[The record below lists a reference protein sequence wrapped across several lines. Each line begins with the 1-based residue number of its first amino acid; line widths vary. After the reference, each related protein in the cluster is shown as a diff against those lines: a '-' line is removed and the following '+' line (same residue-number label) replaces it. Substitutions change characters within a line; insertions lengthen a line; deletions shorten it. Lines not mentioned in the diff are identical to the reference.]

1 MRVMGSTRISAAL
14 LVCLLGLSAC
24 GEEPGQ
30 ANAVLPPPPSV
41 LVAKPLVED
50 IVDWDSYTGR
60 FEAIDEVEVRSRV
73 SGYLQSIHFDDGQ
86 IVDAGDLLFVIDQR
100 PFLIAVERA
109 AANVK
114 EAEATLAL
122 AQTELQ
128 RARQLLN
135 RGNISQSTYDTRIQE
150 LSAAEASIAVATA
163 ELDAA
168 NLDLTYTQIETPISG
183 RISRRLVSEGNL
195 VQSDQT
201 LLTTI
206 LSTSPIYFYFEANEA
221 ALLRYTRLDVQGERP
236 SSRNTANPVQ
246 VQLLDEVGYPHSGKM
261 DFVENRVDS
270 ASGTITGRAVF
281 DNTDGLFT
289 PGLFGRLRLLGSASY
304 RAVMVP
310 EQAVGTDQSYK
321 FVYVM
326 GEENIPAY
334 RRVVLGERRGD
345 LRVIK
350 EGLTGEEEV
359 IIEGLLRVR
368 PGSPVTPKEG
378 TIEPQG
384 IDQ

>member
-1 MRVMGSTRISAAL
+1 MRVTGSMRFGATLLACL
-14 LVCLLGLSAC
+14 LVLSAC

-30 ANAVLPPPPSV
+30 ANAVLPPPPTV
-41 LVAKPLVED
+41 LVAKPLVQE

-73 SGYLQSIHFDDGQ
+73 SGYLQSIDFSDGQ
-86 IVDAGDLLFVIDQR
+86 IVEAGDLLFVIDQR

-114 EAEATLAL
+114 EAEATLSL
-122 AQTELQ
+122 ARTELQ
-128 RARQLLN
+128 RARQLLD

-150 LSAAEASIAVATA
+150 RAAAEASIAVAKA

-195 VQSDQT
+195 VQSDET

-221 ALLRYTRLDVQGERP
+221 ALLRYTRLDAEGRRP
-236 SSRNTANPVQ
+236 SSRNAANPVQ
-246 VQLLDEVGYPHSGKM
+246 VQLSDEDGYPHNGKM

-281 DNTDGLFT
+281 DNQDGLFT
-289 PGLFGRLRLLGSASY
+289 PGLFGRLRLLGSAPY
-304 RAVMVP
+304 QAILVP
-310 EQAVGTDQSYK
+310 DAAIGTDQSYK

-326 GEENIPAY
+326 GEDNVPAY

-345 LRVIK
+345 LRVIL
-350 EGLTGEEEV
+350 EGLTGDEQI

-378 TIEPQG
+378 TIDPESL
-384 IDQ
+384 DQ

>member
-1 MRVMGSTRISAAL
+1 MRVTGSRGFGAAVLASL
-14 LVCLLGLSAC
+14 LVLSAC

-41 LVAKPLVED
+41 LVAKPLVQE

-73 SGYLQSIHFDDGQ
+73 SGYLQSIDFDDGQ
-86 IVDAGDLLFVIDQR
+86 IVQKGDLLFVIDQR

-122 AQTELQ
+122 ARTELA
-128 RARQLLN
+128 RARQLLD

-150 LSAAEASIAVATA
+150 RAAAEAAIAIAKT
-163 ELDAA
+163 ELDSA

-206 LSTSPIYFYFEANEA
+206 LSTSPIYFYFETNEA
-221 ALLRYTRLDVQGERP
+221 ALLRYTRLDAEGRRP
-236 SSRNTANPVQ
+236 SSRDAANPVQ
-246 VQLLDEVGYPHSGKM
+246 LQLSDEEGYPHSGKM

-281 DNTDGLFT
+281 DNPDGLFT
-289 PGLFGRLRLLGSASY
+289 PGLFGRLRLLGSAPY
-304 RAVMVP
+304 RAVLVP
-310 EQAVGTDQSYK
+310 EAAIGTDQSYK

-326 GEENIPAY
+326 GEGNVPAY

-345 LRVIK
+345 LRVIL
-350 EGLTGEEEV
+350 EGLNGDEQI

-378 TIEPQG
+378 TIEPESLAQ
-384 IDQ
+384 